1 MESVDSRADLV
12 ATPEVALTGAGS
24 EEPDLD
30 TRGKRFET
38 LHFAFH
44 NRKLVVGLTVV
55 VCLLVVAIIGP
66 WLADADPFEFGYP
79 LGQPPSAT
87 YWLGTTSSGQD
98 VFAQFVYGLRASF
111 IVGALAACV
120 AAALGMTIGF
130 IGGYLGG
137 VIDDVLSM
145 LTNVV
150 LVIPT
155 LAVLIIVA
163 AYLSVG
169 SLTSEAILI
178 GLTSWPWAARAIR
191 AQTFSL
197 AARDFV
203 NLARL
208 SGRGTIR
215 VIVNEI
221 APNMSSYLFLTFILL
236 FGGSVLTAAT
246 LDFLGLGPSRVMS
259 LGLMMN
265 TAVSN
270 AALQLGM
277 WWWFIPP
284 GLAITA
290 IVGGLY
296 VMNVGPRR
304 GLQPEAAPN
313 MTLAVDNLRV
323 YYRTLNGDVRAL
335 DGVSF
340 TVADGEIMGLAG
352 ESGCGKTT
360 LGKSL
365 IRLDGRMRVVEGTV
379 RPRRGG
385 VAARRRR
392 AP

>member
-1 MESVDSRADLV
+1 ML
-12 ATPEVALTGAGS
+12 
-24 EEPDLD
+24 
-30 TRGKRFET
+30 
-38 LHFAFH
+38 
-44 NRKLVVGLTVV
+44 
-55 VCLLVVAIIGP
+55 AIVGP
-66 WLADADPFEFGYP
+66 WLTDADPFEFGYP
-79 LGQPPSAT
+79 LGQPPST
-87 YWLGTTSSGQD
+87 EYWLGTTSAGQD

-120 AAALGMTIGF
+120 AGALGMTIGF
-130 IGGYLGG
+130 VGGYLGG
-137 VIDDVLSM
+137 LVDDILSM

-284 GLAITA
+284 GIAITA

-296 VMNVGPRR
+296 VMNVGLDEVFNPR
-304 GLQPEAAPN
+304 
-313 MTLAVDNLRV
+313 LR
-323 YYRTLNGDVRAL
+323 RT
-335 DGVSF
+335 
-340 TVADGEIMGLAG
+340 
-352 ESGCGKTT
+352 
-360 LGKSL
+360 
-365 IRLDGRMRVVEGTV
+365 
-379 RPRRGG
+379 
-385 VAARRRR
+385 
-392 AP
+392 